1 MWISPKFQ
9 LLLVKEYQR
18 LKEDEN
24 NRLKLEWNLQ
34 RTLSKVNYHIHTDA
48 IKENLIPK
56 KISPKQAQFIY
67 ADEADLLNMALFGI
81 TAKEWRERNPD
92 KKESINAL
100 LIGQKISQSER
111 LIQLN
116 KTAIDQMKTLVA
128 NKAIKALTIDN

>member
-1 MWISPKFQ
+1 
-9 LLLVKEYQR
+9 
-18 LKEDEN
+18 
-24 NRLKLEWNLQ
+24 
-34 RTLSKVNYHIHTDA
+34 
-48 IKENLIPK
+48 
-56 KISPKQAQFIY
+56 
-67 ADEADLLNMALFGI
+67 MALFGI

-92 KKESINAL
+92 KKGNIRDEASLEQLVVLSNLESINAL